1 MQPSTTISSN
11 TQTQPDPV
19 PNEHQHIIDYLV
31 SDLHNGDN
39 LLAEVEPMSSYG
51 DQVTADLCRR
61 AAVGKERYGTFLQP
75 FNGRDALLDSYEEAL
90 DLATY
95 LMQAVVESKASKSD
109 EVYWAYRDALYV
121 AARIAKLMEKRTNGQ
136 GGKEAGVQE

>member
-1 MQPSTTISSN
+1 
-11 TQTQPDPV
+11 
-19 PNEHQHIIDYLV
+19 
-31 SDLHNGDN
+31 
-39 LLAEVEPMSSYG
+39 MSSYG
-51 DQVTADLCRR
+51 DQVTKNLCER
-61 AAVGKERYGTFLQP
+61 AEIGRKRYGTYLQP

-95 LMQAVVESKASKSD
+95 LMQAVAESRASKSD

-136 GGKEAGVQE
+136 GSKEAGVQE